1 MTPWQKLARLHG
13 RWKAAFASLQADE
26 QDLSVFQA
34 RDWLSAAIDAMPEG
48 IVFLDPEGR
57 YILWNQ
63 RYAEIYAKSADL
75 FKPGARLADTL
86 RIGVERGDY
95 PEAAG
100 REEEWIAERL
110 AKLEKP
116 ERQHEQQLSDGRW
129 IMIEE
134 RKMADGCT
142 IGLRVD
148 VTDIKKKEESFRL
161 LFDANPAPMF
171 LYDSET
177 RAILQVND
185 AACELYR
192 YERTALIRRNI
203 GIIYNEDIHRHDTH
217 GTARHVKAD
226 GTLMEAQTFARQ
238 LTYDGRSAT
247 LLAAVDVTERRKAE
261 ARLVYMA
268 RHDALTNLPNRVH
281 FRETVEERLA
291 YFASQGEGFAILLF
305 DLDHFKAVND
315 TLGHSVGDLLLQDV
329 ARRVRACLP
338 HGDVLA
344 RLGGDE
350 FALIHS
356 SADIETVT
364 PLVEEI
370 IAELRRPYEIEG
382 HQVQIGASVGISMAP
397 RDGADPDRLLKCAD
411 LALYAAKARGR
422 GVHLYFETAMDDAL
436 QSRRRLEMDLRAAI
450 AKDEL
455 TVFYQPLVNLAT
467 RQPSGFEA
475 LVRWRHPERGL
486 ISPAHF
492 VPLAEDTGLIG
503 QIGEMVLRKACAD
516 AAKWPIP
523 AKIAV
528 NLSPIQF
535 RSCDVLATVLAA
547 LEESG
552 LPAARLEL
560 EITEALLLERDDNV
574 LSTLNALRAL
584 GVGIS
589 MDDFGTGY
597 SSLSYLRAFPFTK
610 IKIDQ
615 SFVRDLR
622 ANADSKAII
631 RAILSLGANLN
642 MSVIAEGIETE
653 DDLAFLIGEGC
664 VEGQGFLFAKPKPS
678 EELFVDLASDQVD
691 AFITRFAP
699 KAEPEAERAAG

>member
-1 MTPWQKLARLHG
+1 MTAWQKLAGLYQ
-13 RWKAAFASLQADE
+13 RWNSAVSALGADPQE
-26 QDLSVFQA
+26 LSVFQA
-34 RDWLSAAIDAMPEG
+34 RDWLRAAIDAMPEG
-48 IVFLDPEGR
+48 IVFLDPEDR

-63 RYAEIYAKSADL
+63 RYAEIYNKSADL
-75 FKPGARLADTL
+75 FQPGARLADTL

-110 AKLEKP
+110 AKLAKP
-116 ERQHEQQLSDGRW
+116 QGAHEQQLSDGRW

-148 VTDIKKKEESFRL
+148 VTEIKKKEESFRL

-171 LYDSET
+171 LYDSDT
-177 RAILQVND
+177 RTILNVND
-185 AACELYR
+185 AACELYAYAR
-192 YERTALIRRNI
+192 SQLMGRNI
-203 GIIYNEDIHRHDTH
+203 GVIYNEDIHRQESH
-217 GTARHVKAD
+217 GTARHVKSTGA
-226 GTLMEAQTFARQ
+226 LMETQTFARQ
-238 LTYDGRSAT
+238 LTHEGRDAT

-291 YFASQGEGFAILLF
+291 SLTLDGKAFALLLF

-315 TLGHSVGDLLLQDV
+315 TLGHSVGDLLLQGV
-329 ARRVRACLP
+329 ARRVKRCLP

-350 FALIHS
+350 FAVIHTG
-356 SADIETVT
+356 ADPDQVT
-364 PLVEEI
+364 PLVEKI
-370 IAELRRPYEIEG
+370 IEEMRRPYEIEG
-382 HQVQIGASVGISMAP
+382 RHVQIGASVGISLAP
-397 RDGADPDRLLKCAD
+397 RDGADPDRLLKNAD
-411 LALYAAKARGR
+411 LALYAAKGRGR
-422 GVHLYFETAMDDAL
+422 GVHLYFEPAMDEAL
-436 QSRRRLEMDLRAAI
+436 QSRRRLELDLREAI
-450 AKDEL
+450 ANDEL
-455 TVFYQPLVNLAT
+455 TVFYQPLMNLET

-475 LVRWRHPERGL
+475 LLRWRHPERGL
-486 ISPAHF
+486 ISPGEF

-503 QIGEMVLRKACAD
+503 PIGEMVLIKACAD

-523 AKIAV
+523 AKVAV

-535 RSCDVLATVLAA
+535 RACNVLETVLSA
-547 LEESG
+547 LSDSG
-552 LPAARLEL
+552 LPADRLEL
-560 EITEALLLERDDNV
+560 EITEALLLERDENV

-622 ANADSKAII
+622 ANDDSKAIV
-631 RAILSLGANLN
+631 RAILSLGRNLN

-653 DDLAFLIGEGC
+653 DDLDFLMGEGC
-664 VEGQGFLFAKPKPS
+664 VEGQGYLFARPRPGD
-678 EELFVDLASDQVD
+678 ELFLDMAQAQVEG
-691 AFITRFAP
+691 FIARFAP
-699 KAEPEAERAAG
+699 SEEAERAAG